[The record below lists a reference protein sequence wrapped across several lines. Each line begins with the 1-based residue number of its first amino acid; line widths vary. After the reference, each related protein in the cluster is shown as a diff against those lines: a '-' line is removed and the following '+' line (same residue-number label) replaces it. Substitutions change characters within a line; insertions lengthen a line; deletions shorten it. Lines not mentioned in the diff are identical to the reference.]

1 MDFSN
6 KCIYNY
12 IDTLCDTWLSWNDSL
27 LKGVF
32 PDGAETLNQ
41 ALGEEGSNVRS
52 RAKELFRVG
61 FLKKELTLGN
71 EALQMIRNDTNLQTT
86 FGFLSGVIFKAYKTI
101 ATQNFKESMGAVCS
115 ILSVIQS
122 VPIGSI
128 ELTINSIC
136 LRLLNKF
143 PCPDSYGN
151 LLWLRWLLSGL
162 FCELGKKDNTNIHS
176 IESFFKHET
185 EELRLSII
193 CQNEDK
199 QYVERGSFSSSDD
212 IATLIDE
219 RVSLT
224 NILNQK
230 APLFI
235 LGDDSE
241 DNPRGFYGFAF
252 KSNPDFLR
260 VCYEIEQ
267 EHVED
272 SPFKHFFDE
281 DIQTSY
287 KPNVIEKLNE
297 LAEQNQNFKEEYN
310 KIMKNLLDG
319 ARDALVQMTGEEL
332 HAVSLSAEESISK
345 HQTVIDAL
353 KTKPFVLLAGLSGTG
368 KSRLVKELAYMS
380 CPRGTGLDENA
391 AEPGNYCLVEVK
403 PNWFDS
409 TELLGYYSNLSGRY
423 ELTKFVKF
431 VYKAAQ
437 NPDVPFF
444 VCLDEMNLAPVEQ
457 YFAEYLSVLETR
469 KNVNGNI
476 IASSLISKEVF
487 ANCKLERTIHAPSS
501 EGLDDSSVT
510 EKLYSESDSLVISY
524 LKDNGLPLPSNL
536 FVVGTVNVD
545 DTTHQFSRKVID
557 RAFTIEMNGGELKDL
572 FEEKSLLEYKDRNE
586 DVVPLS
592 LLKPKFVSALDAMSE
607 MTTGD
612 QEKIKTDV
620 PKLLTELNAI
630 LNETPFATSY
640 RVENE
645 LVLYIYA
652 IYHNTDMSIENKI
665 ANAFMAIMLQKILP
679 RVQGDDNSLR
689 TSENED
695 VLLKLKEFLS
705 NKYGEYGQE
714 NNLYKDIEKK
724 LNLMQKKLDN
734 SNFTNF
740 FG

>member
-1 MDFSN
+1 MAFSN

-71 EALQMIRNDTNLQTT
+71 EALQMIRNDMNLQTT

-143 PCPDSYGN
+143 PCPESYGN

-219 RVSLT
+219 KVSLT

-260 VCYEIEQ
+260 VCYEMEQ

-272 SPFKHFFDE
+272 SPFKFFFDE
-281 DIQTSY
+281 DIRTSY
-287 KPNVIEKLNE
+287 KPNVLEKLNE
-297 LAEQNQNFKEEYN
+297 LAGQNHNFQEEYN

-319 ARDALVQMTGEEL
+319 AKDALVQMAGEEL

-368 KSRLVKELAYMS
+368 KSRLVKELAYMT

-469 KNVNGNI
+469 KVVDGKI
-476 IASSLISKEVF
+476 VASEILPKDVF
-487 ANCKLERTIHAPSS
+487 SNCQLQSETIR
-501 EGLDDSSVT
+501 GLNESDAG
-510 EKLYSESDSLVISY
+510 KPLYSVSDAAIISF
-524 LKDNGLPLPSNL
+524 LKENGLILPENL
-536 FVVGTVNVD
+536 FIIGTVNVD
-545 DTTHQFSRKVID
+545 DTTHPFSRKVID
-557 RAFTIEMNGGELKDL
+557 RAFTIEMNGGKLDAM
-572 FEEKSLLEYKDRNE
+572 FNADNSLEYREHD
-586 DVVPLS
+586 DLVPLS
-592 LLKPKFVSALDAMSE
+592 FIKPKYVNALDAMSE
-607 MTTGD
+607 MLD
-612 QEKIKTDV
+612 DDSEKIKSDV
-620 PKLLTELNAI
+620 PALLSEVNEI
-630 LNETPFATSY
+630 LSGTPFATSY

-645 LVLYIYA
+645 MILYIHS
-652 IYHNTDMSIENKI
+652 IYYKAELNIEQKI
-665 ANAFMAIMLQKILP
+665 STAFMAVMLQKILP
-679 RVQGDDNSLR
+679 RIQGDSNSLK
-689 TSENED
+689 TLEGEN
-695 VLLKLKEFLS
+695 VLVKLKDFITR
-705 NKYGEYGQE
+705 KCIGEEDHVG
-714 NNLYKDIEKK
+714 LYKDIMEKINVMQRK
-724 LNLMQKKLDN
+724 LRISD
-734 SNFTNF
+734 FTNF

>member
-1 MDFSN
+1 MAFSN

-71 EALQMIRNDTNLQTT
+71 DALQMIRNDTNLQTT

-143 PCPDSYGN
+143 PCPESYGN

-219 RVSLT
+219 KVSLT

-260 VCYEIEQ
+260 VCYEMEQ

-272 SPFKHFFDE
+272 SPFKFFFDE
-281 DIQTSY
+281 DIRTSY

-297 LAEQNQNFKEEYN
+297 LAGQNHHFQEEYN

-319 ARDALVQMTGEEL
+319 AKDALVQMTGEKL

-380 CPRGTGLDENA
+380 CPRGTGLDENV

-469 KNVNGNI
+469 KVVNGKI
-476 IASSLISKEVF
+476 VASEILPKEVF
-487 ANCKLERTIHAPSS
+487 SNCQLQGESIRGLS
-501 EGLDDSSVT
+501 EGDA
-510 EKLYSESDSLVISY
+510 EKPLYSEPDAAIISF
-524 LKDNGLPLPSNL
+524 LKENGLILPENL
-536 FVVGTVNVD
+536 FVIGTVNVD

-557 RAFTIEMNGGELKDL
+557 RAFTIEMNGGKLDAMFKADN
-572 FEEKSLLEYKDRNE
+572 SLEYREPD
-586 DVVPLS
+586 DLVPLS
-592 LLKPKFVSALDAMSE
+592 FIKPKYVNALDAMSE
-607 MTTGD
+607 MLEED
-612 QEKIKTDV
+612 SEKIKSDV
-620 PKLLTELNAI
+620 PVLLSEVNEI
-630 LNETPFATSY
+630 LNGTPFATSY

-645 LVLYIYA
+645 MILYIHS
-652 IYHNTDMSIENKI
+652 IYYKTELNMEQKI
-665 ANAFMAIMLQKILP
+665 STAFMAVMLQKVLP
-679 RVQGDDNSLR
+679 RVQGDSNSLK
-689 TSENED
+689 TLDGEN
-695 VLLKLKEFLS
+695 VLVKLKDFIARKCS
-705 NKYGEYGQE
+705 GEEDHVG
-714 NNLYKDIEKK
+714 LYKDIMKK
-724 LNLMQKKLDN
+724 IDVMQRKLRISD
-734 SNFTNF
+734 FTNF